1 MRCRVWREEESS
13 VGTVPMDIKTQ
24 AGGFRG
30 IGEIVFI
37 ERGFSQAKRDKKR
50 KGGFQKGLPADGLGG
65 ADLER
70 YRTKGEV
77 EEEGAAGLADLEE
90 QTKHLKPSKLGS
102 RGDAPGMFIVN
113 RALTPFGYYST

>member
-37 ERGFSQAKRDKKR
+37 ERGFS
-50 KGGFQKGLPADGLGG
+50 
-65 ADLER
+65 
-70 YRTKGEV
+70 
-77 EEEGAAGLADLEE
+77 
-90 QTKHLKPSKLGS
+90 
-102 RGDAPGMFIVN
+102 
-113 RALTPFGYYST
+113 